1 MCSLFDRCLKERQL
15 QVLSIYLNR
24 RRTDLF
30 LRGKSHSQD
39 QISACSSQTNIFIHV
54 IYVIEIS
61 EDEDSDD
68 SEEDLEHTKHV
79 GDQNGGQPPQAK
91 KLRR

>member
-1 MCSLFDRCLKERQL
+1 LLDTLPSGCHF
-15 QVLSIYLNR
+15 Y
-24 RRTDLF
+24 F
-30 LRGKSHSQD
+30 
-39 QISACSSQTNIFIHV
+39 QISCVKELS
-54 IYVIEIS
+54 ED

-68 SEEDLEHTKHV
+68 SEEDLESNDHV

>member
-1 MCSLFDRCLKERQL
+1 MPVAARL
-15 QVLSIYLNR
+15 
-24 RRTDLF
+24 T
-30 LRGKSHSQD
+30 
-39 QISACSSQTNIFIHV
+39 FIHV